1 MHSRALPAGR
11 AVAVGGPC
19 VGTHRGEAASPI
31 ASAPH
36 REGSLV
42 TVTRKP
48 QKIDHE
54 KSEYWALASIGSI
67 GLGPFG
73 GQVFDLANRA
83 TGRAHRLEVD
93 TVGEGTAPVTG
104 SLGSSDYANFI
115 TPRPV
120 NFFDFDGTTF
130 TIREES
136 VGLYS
141 WTAVSFWKMTVKIS
155 GGGLSVPGLGVGSG
169 KGKVLF
175 SDGYPL
181 GSLDVVLRPPVI
193 PDVPGPRWETKTEEA
208 RMYPVRGDVLFD
220 YNKHLLKPGR
230 RTESVLH
237 SVGSAASTLMT
248 DEFRLLVVGHTDSI
262 GGNAYNMKLSQRRA
276 DTVMRWL
283 IEHNYVKPDRVKA
296 MGAGEKE
303 PVASNA
309 TREGRAENR
318 RVELVV
324 MLLKH
329 WTNARS

>member
-1 MHSRALPAGR
+1 M
-11 AVAVGGPC
+11 
-19 VGTHRGEAASPI
+19 
-31 ASAPH
+31 
-36 REGSLV
+36 V

-48 QKIDHE
+48 RKIDHE

-67 GLGPFG
+67 GIGPFG

-93 TVGEGTAPVTG
+93 TLGEGTAPVTG

-169 KGKVLF
+169 TGKVLF

-193 PDVPGPRWETKTEEA
+193 PDVPGPYREHKMDEA
-208 RMYPVRGDVLFD
+208 RMYPVAGDVLFD
-220 YNKHLLKPGR
+220 YNKHLLKPDQ
-230 RTESVLH
+230 RTDHALRN
-237 SVGSAASTLMT
+237 VGDRARGLMT
-248 DEFRLLVVGHTDSI
+248 DDFRLLVVGHTDSI
-262 GGNAYNMKLSQRRA
+262 GSNAYNRKLSQRRA
-276 DTVMRWL
+276 DTVAKWL
-283 IEHNYVKPDRVKA
+283 AENGYVKPDQVKA
-296 MGAGEKE
+296 IGAGEKE